1 MIYEYYQIKLNQ
13 SVYFFYYLILF
24 DLLFIFA
31 TLFSNTFTIIK
42 LLILLSGI
50 NYSVFIWHKYIKL
63 KAKNSVIEIK
73 YIEDNSFELKT
84 LSQEKYKCN
93 LRENTVITRFAMFL
107 NFANENSRKKFS
119 VIIFPDAINK
129 LDYKKMQMLLLYYK
143 T

>member
-1 MIYEYYQIKLNQ
+1 MIYEYFQIKLNQ
-13 SVYFFYYLILF
+13 SNYFLYYLILLDF
-24 DLLFIFA
+24 LMIGFALL
-31 TLFSNTFTIIK
+31 SNTFLIVKI
-42 LLILLSGI
+42 LILLNFLS
-50 NYSVFIWHKYIKL
+50 YSVFIWHKYIKL
-63 KAKNSVIEIK
+63 KAKNSVIEIR